1 MTVSK
6 KRLAVAAVIA
16 SVTLGTGQPAEAQV
30 RSNRSSSAS
39 AVQSSPVLVRFHTQ
53 VGGAGAGAA
62 GAAGG
67 QGGTGAGTSGASV
80 AGGAAALPGAAS
92 GQSNP
97 GATSDV
103 GGVQLGTP
111 QITGGGGPSGA
122 GGGTG
127 LSGAELG
134 GAAGAAQV
142 GDLPPASTGRLTP
155 IMMQGVREP
164 IGAADISVEQIGTQ
178 VIPEDQAAKLGAAVM
193 ALPGGQERGIGY
205 VTYRW
210 QATNICHWPLYFEE
224 PMLER
229 HGHQRCGPI
238 VQPAV
243 SGAKFLTN
251 VALYPYKA
259 TLWPA
264 LESRYTLGHFR
275 PGSPAPLLRDTLPW
289 SRRAALVQG
298 AAVTGVAV
306 GLPW

>member
-1 MTVSK
+1 MTLSK
-6 KRLAVAAVIA
+6 KRLAVATVIA
-16 SVTLGTGQPAEAQV
+16 SVTFGTGQPAQAQL
-30 RSNRSSSAS
+30 RGDRSSSAS
-39 AVQSSPVLVRFHTQ
+39 AVQSSPVLVKFRPQ
-53 VGGAGAGAA
+53 VGGAGGGAGAA
-62 GAAGG
+62 GAP
-67 QGGTGAGTSGASV
+67 GGTGAGTPGASV

-92 GQSNP
+92 GQASP
-97 GATSDV
+97 GATSTVD
-103 GGVQLGTP
+103 GVQLSPP

-122 GGGTG
+122 ASSGTG
-127 LSGAELG
+127 LSGVEFG
-134 GAAGAAQV
+134 GAAGAGQV

-155 IMMQGVREP
+155 ILMQGVREP
-164 IGAADISVEQIGTQ
+164 IGAADISVELIGTQ
-178 VIPEDQAAKLGAAVM
+178 VVPEDQAAKLSSAVIP
-193 ALPGGQERGIGY
+193 LPGGQERGIGY

-243 SGAKFLTN
+243 SGAKFFTN

-264 LESRYTLGHFR
+264 LEGRYTLGHFR